1 MHKDHSDYG
10 ICLANLGAALSSK
23 FEASGLMED
32 LDHAIEAATEAVEVM
47 PQHLPGYA
55 SCLDSLAN
63 RLCRRFE
70 QGYTIEDLNRAVKIT
85 DDAVHVVSGQPYARS
100 TYLNNL
106 AVRLG
111 MRYKLAR
118 SVNDLKR
125 RLEACI
131 DGWECHPAPLSHWI
145 NMARHAADI
154 LASHQEW
161 ELASQILA
169 EAVKL
174 LPVVSPRY
182 LPRADM
188 QDLLAGLPDMTST
201 VASFAMEAQRDPGDA
216 LCTLELGH
224 GIIAGLLMDMRRDLS
239 DLKRLYLELAEK
251 FILLRDELDAP
262 VTSAAS
268 LSFMGD
274 YNSASWEAEPKR
286 RREATK
292 EFDEVVEE
300 ISSQPEFNT
309 FLQRPNISDLMAA
322 AGSGPIVVIN
332 ASSYRCD
339 AFLIKSD
346 NIATIELP
354 LEQEHVKQWI
364 PKLQPNSDL
373 TPLLEWLWHA
383 ICRPNLD
390 ALILKDVVS
399 EETDS
404 WPHVWWV
411 PTGLLSQLPL
421 HAAGIYRSGSKE
433 TVLDRVISSYASSIN
448 ALLHSRQH
456 PPKTLKE
463 SENNV
468 AVLVAMQ
475 NTPNAGD
482 LPCANGEV
490 SILSNLCPQLHLN
503 VALSNRRKSEVLEHL
518 KTCTVFYFADHGF
531 SDLSDPSKSCLF
543 LEDAMEDS
551 LTVGDLRDSRLQ
563 ENPPFL
569 AYLSACSTGSNKVD
583 NLSDKGIHLL
593 ALAN

>member
-1 MHKDHSDYG
+1 
-10 ICLANLGAALSSK
+10 
-23 FEASGLMED
+23 
-32 LDHAIEAATEAVEVM
+32 
-47 PQHLPGYA
+47 
-55 SCLDSLAN
+55 
-63 RLCRRFE
+63 
-70 QGYTIEDLNRAVKIT
+70 
-85 DDAVHVVSGQPYARS
+85 
-100 TYLNNL
+100 
-106 AVRLG
+106 
-111 MRYKLAR
+111 
-118 SVNDLKR
+118 
-125 RLEACI
+125 
-131 DGWECHPAPLSHWI
+131 
-145 NMARHAADI
+145 
-154 LASHQEW
+154 
-161 ELASQILA
+161 
-169 EAVKL
+169 
-174 LPVVSPRY
+174 
-182 LPRADM
+182 
-188 QDLLAGLPDMTST
+188 
-201 VASFAMEAQRDPGDA
+201 
-216 LCTLELGH
+216 
-224 GIIAGLLMDMRRDLS
+224 
-239 DLKRLYLELAEK
+239 
-251 FILLRDELDAP
+251 
-262 VTSAAS
+262 
-268 LSFMGD
+268 MGD
-274 YNSASWEAEPKR
+274 YNSASWETEPKR

-300 ISSQPEFNT
+300 IRSQPEFNT

-332 ASSYRCD
+332 QAP
-339 AFLIKSD
+339 
-346 NIATIELP
+346 TG
-354 LEQEHVKQWI
+354 EHVKQWI

-390 ALILKDVVS
+390 ALVLKDIVS

-433 TVLDRVISSYASSIN
+433 TVLGRVISSYASSIN

-482 LPCANGEV
+482 LPCANDEV

-503 VALSNRRKSEVLEHL
+503 VALPNRRKSGVLEHL
-518 KTCTVFYFADHGF
+518 KTCTVFHFADHGF

-543 LEDAMEDS
+543 LEDAMKDP